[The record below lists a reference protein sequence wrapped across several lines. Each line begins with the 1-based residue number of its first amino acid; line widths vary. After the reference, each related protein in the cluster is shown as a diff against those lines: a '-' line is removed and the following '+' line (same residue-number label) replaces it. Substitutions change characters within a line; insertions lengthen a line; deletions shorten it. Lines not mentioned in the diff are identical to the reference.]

1 MRYVLTYYWPVG
13 ALLRY
18 RFPLLVTFCAHG
30 ADRVD
35 RYGIRIR
42 RSPLQV
48 GGRAARLPGP
58 HKVITDL
65 GGGSAQISLYHSIH
79 VRRSTGRAD
88 TTPSCGLEFIWQK
101 RGVLGGD

>member
-65 GGGSAQISLYHSIH
+65 GGG
-79 VRRSTGRAD
+79 
-88 TTPSCGLEFIWQK
+88 K
-101 RGVLGGD
+101 RPDQPVPQYSRQA